1 MIVIEQIITEE
12 NIIGEMIDSNED
24 NRFKKYIRDAESRL
38 IRFLSEKTHLYTE
51 EEHEENE
58 GKLPHNIIIYVDDKY
73 PIKAEYHGSGQPY
86 EFGDY
91 SLTKAIMFV
100 YNGDD
105 SEQRL
110 FIWAEK
116 NGRVNISIKGENF
129 DIDDISVPI
138 KYARI
143 LLITL
148 DKMLRNQARET
159 RVEYGPLA
167 HSAAAARKSRKSR
180 KARKN

>member
-1 MIVIEQIITEE
+1 M
-12 NIIGEMIDSNED
+12 
-24 NRFKKYIRDAESRL
+24 
-38 IRFLSEKTHLYTE
+38 
-51 EEHEENE
+51 
-58 GKLPHNIIIYVDDKY
+58 PHNIIIYVDDKY

-148 DKMLRNQARET
+148 DKMLRKQAQET